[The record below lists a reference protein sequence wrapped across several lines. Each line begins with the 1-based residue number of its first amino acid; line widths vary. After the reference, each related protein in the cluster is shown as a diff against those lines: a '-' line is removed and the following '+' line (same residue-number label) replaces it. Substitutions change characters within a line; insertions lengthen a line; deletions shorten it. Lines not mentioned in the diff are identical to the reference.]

1 MTLDRKTGSAL
12 WHQIE
17 NVLTAEISSGR
28 IAPGAQ
34 LPPEPELMS
43 RFGVSRF
50 TVRQALAQME
60 SKGLVR
66 VEQGRGTFVHG
77 NVVKYAISQRTRFS
91 RNLIEQ
97 GFDPGHEVLRDETI
111 QATEEIATA
120 LQIAPGDPV
129 FHRRGL
135 SKANNALVSLGSS
148 YYSLARFPDLERVRK
163 LHKTTTA
170 MYRAYGIKDYV
181 RLFTRIEA
189 RLPAPEEARLLQQPK
204 SLPVVCVTKI
214 DGISENDPISLSQ
227 SLWRADRVA
236 FTIGRD
242 PFETTD

>member
-1 MTLDRKTGSAL
+1 MTLDRKTGNAL

-17 NVLTAEISSGR
+17 SALTAEISAGR
-28 IAPGAQ
+28 MAPGEQ
-34 LPPEPELMS
+34 VPPEPELMS

-77 NVVKYAISQRTRFS
+77 DVVKYAISQRTRFS
-91 RNLIEQ
+91 KNLIEQ

-111 QATEEIATA
+111 AATAEIATA
-120 LQIAPGDPV
+120 LRIALGDPV

-135 SKANNALVSLGSS
+135 SKANNARVSLGSS
-148 YYSLARFPDLERVRK
+148 YFSLERFPDLVRVRK
-163 LHKTTTA
+163 RYKTTTA
-170 MYRAYGIKDYV
+170 MYGAYGIRDYV

-189 RLPAPEEARLLQQPK
+189 RLPTPDEARLLQQPR

-214 DGISENDPISLSQ
+214 DGLAEDEPISLSQ

-242 PFETTD
+242 PFEGGY